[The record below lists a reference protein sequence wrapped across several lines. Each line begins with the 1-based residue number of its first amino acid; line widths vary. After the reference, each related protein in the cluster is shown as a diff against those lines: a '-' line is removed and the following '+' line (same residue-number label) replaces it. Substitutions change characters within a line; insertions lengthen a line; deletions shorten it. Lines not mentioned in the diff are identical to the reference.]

1 MLINMAKKPVQTY
14 PLELALESAAAI
26 IRTHGYISK
35 KEAGTSGRQATS
47 VTIGT
52 WLNSPSST
60 APVIEDADK
69 TAAAEAMVWL
79 DALARS
85 TGVSANSFDASMA
98 SLTVGGYRKVASGMI
113 TKSDFGFVACVW
125 ATMEREVNWKKKQDD
140 LKVASA
146 NSDYIGSLKKRAD
159 FFVKLV
165 GKNYSDNVGCYIYKV
180 KDRKGNLGVFFSS
193 DSDLAEVNDCFLA
206 KMTPKRHS
214 VNDYHGGKETVFNR
228 VKVVENVGRPSG
240 A

>member
-1 MLINMAKKPVQTY
+1 MAKKTVQTY
-14 PLELALESAAAI
+14 PLDHALECAAGI
-26 IRTHGYISK
+26 IRQYGYVSK
-35 KEAGTSGRQATS
+35 KSGAESGRHPTS
-47 VTIGT
+47 VSLNT
-52 WLNSPSST
+52 WLNAT
-60 APVIEDADK
+60 TGVNITEDDK

-79 DALARS
+79 DARAAAPWAPPG
-85 TGVSANSFDASMA
+85 TSFDASMA
-98 SLTVGGYRKVASGMI
+98 SLAAGGYRKVAPGMI

-140 LKVASA
+140 LKAASA
-146 NSDYIGSLKKRAD
+146 NSDYIGKLKKRAE
-159 FFVKLV
+159 FFVKLI
-165 GKNYSDNVGCYIYKV
+165 GKKYSDNVGCYIYNV

-228 VKVVENVGRPSG
+228 VKVVDNVGRPSG